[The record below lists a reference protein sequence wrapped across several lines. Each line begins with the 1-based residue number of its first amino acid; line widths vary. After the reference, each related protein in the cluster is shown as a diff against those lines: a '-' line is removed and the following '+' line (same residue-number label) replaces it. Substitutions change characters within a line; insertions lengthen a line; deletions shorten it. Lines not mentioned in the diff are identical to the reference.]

1 MVNVA
6 YFDTSALLKQY
17 VTETGSNWIRAYLS
31 SATAP
36 AVFTSQLTAVEA
48 TGAFARRLRD
58 GTLLPADHA
67 TVVRAFDYDI
77 TYRYTLLDVMPV
89 TIDTARRLANLHPL
103 RAYDAVQLATAWS
116 LNRDLVSSGEA
127 PLTFIC
133 ADDSLLTVAQVRSP
147 HLSTRLN
154 NCSACGRRCAPN
166 TPSASGLRKKSSES
180 LQRNKGETQRTGGPM
195 SKSTL
200 TGTAADT
207 FVGGPPYRSGS
218 QVVSGSSG

>member
-17 VTETGSNWIRAYLS
+17 VTETGSSWVRTYLS

-48 TGAFARRLRD
+48 TCAFARRLRD

-67 TVVRAFDYDI
+67 TAVQAFDYDI
-77 TYRYTLLDVMPV
+77 AYRYTLLDVMPV
-89 TIDTARRLANLHPL
+89 TVDAARRLANQHPL

-116 LNRDLVSSGEA
+116 LDQDLVSSGEA

-133 ADDSLLTVAQVRSP
+133 ADDRLLAVAQAEGL
-147 HLSTRLN
+147 HTDN
-154 NCSACGRRCAPN
+154 PN
-166 TPSASGLRKKSSES
+166 HHS
-180 LQRNKGETQRTGGPM
+180 
-195 SKSTL
+195 
-200 TGTAADT
+200 
-207 FVGGPPYRSGS
+207 
-218 QVVSGSSG
+218 